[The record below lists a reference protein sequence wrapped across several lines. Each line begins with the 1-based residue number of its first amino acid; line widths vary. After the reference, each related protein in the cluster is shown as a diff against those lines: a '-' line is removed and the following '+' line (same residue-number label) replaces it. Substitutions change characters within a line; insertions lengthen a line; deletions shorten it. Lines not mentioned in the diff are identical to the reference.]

1 MRMRVLS
8 SLAIGGFAISIAGA
22 QPVAAQTLGV
32 VAAQTLD
39 VREWPVEW
47 QGRPRDPAVDPQGR
61 VWFVGQVG
69 NYIGMFDPKTEQFK
83 RFEIE
88 AGTHPH
94 NLIIARD
101 GGVWYAGNRNARI
114 VRLDPN
120 TGATKVHPMPD
131 PAAGD
136 PHTLVFDGKGNIWFT
151 VQGGGFIGRLHMES
165 GKVDLLRAGEGP
177 TRPYGI
183 AIDSKG
189 QPWVNLLAT
198 NRIAVVDPVSF
209 TARNVSTPR
218 EAART
223 RRIAITSGD
232 VVWYVDYEGGHLGR
246 IEPGSN
252 RIKEWLTPGGER
264 SQPYALVADEQDRVW
279 FAECA
284 RGATFLVGFDP
295 KTEKFTH
302 RTPVSSCIRHMFYH
316 RPTRTIWF
324 GTDANNIGRAIL
336 P

>member
-1 MRMRVLS
+1 MRMRVIWS
-8 SLAIGGFAISIAGA
+8 
-22 QPVAAQTLGV
+22 VAAAIAVSSGSAVPTL
-32 VAAQTLD
+32 AQTLD
-39 VREWPVEW
+39 VKEWPVEW

-61 VWFVGQVG
+61 VWFVGQQG

-94 NLIIARD
+94 NLIVAQD

-114 VRLDPN
+114 VRLDPS
-120 TGATKVHPMPD
+120 TGEGKPYLMPD
-131 PAAGD
+131 SAARD
-136 PHTLVFDGKGNIWFT
+136 PHTLTFDGKGNIWFT
-151 VQGGGFIGRLHMES
+151 VQGGGYVGRLNMQS
-165 GKVDLLRAGEGP
+165 GKIDLLKAGEGR
-177 TRPYGI
+177 TNPYGI

-189 QPWVNLLAT
+189 RAWVNLFAT
-198 NRIAVVDPVSF
+198 NRIAVVDPATF
-209 TARNVSTPR
+209 TAKNITVPR
-218 EAART
+218 ETART
-223 RRIAITSGD
+223 RRIALTSGD
-232 VVWYVDYEGGHLGR
+232 VVWYVDYNGGQLGR
-246 IEPGSN
+246 IQPGTN
-252 RIKEWLTPGGER
+252 EIKEWPTPGGAQA
-264 SQPYALVADEQDRVW
+264 QPYALLSDDQDRIW

-284 RGATFLVGFDP
+284 RGATFLMGFDP

-316 RPTRTIWF
+316 QPTRTIWF

>member
-8 SLAIGGFAISIAGA
+8 SVAIGSIAISSAGA
-22 QPVAAQTLGV
+22 HFAAAQTI
-32 VAAQTLD
+32 D
-39 VREWPVEW
+39 VKEWPVEW

-69 NYIGMFDPKTEQFK
+69 NYIGRFDPKTEQFK
-83 RFEIE
+83 RFDIE
-88 AGTHPH
+88 TGTHPH
-94 NLIIARD
+94 NLIVAQD

-114 VRLDPN
+114 VRLDPKSGEVKN
-120 TGATKVHPMPD
+120 YPMPD

-151 VQGGGFIGRLHMES
+151 VQGGGFIGRLNMEA
-165 GKVDLLRAGEGP
+165 GKVDLLKAGEGP

-189 QPWVNLLAT
+189 QAWVNLLAT
-198 NRIAVVDPVSF
+198 NRIAVVDPATF
-209 TARNVSTPR
+209 TARTVSTPR
-218 EAART
+218 DAART

-252 RIKEWLTPGGER
+252 QIEEWLTPGGER
-264 SQPYALVADEQDRVW
+264 SQPYALVADDQDRIW

-295 KTEKFTH
+295 KTEKFAH

-316 RPTRTIWF
+316 KPTRTIWF

>member
-1 MRMRVLS
+1 MRMGVLVS
-8 SLAIGGFAISIAGA
+8 IALGSTAAGIGGAHTA
-22 QPVAAQTLGV
+22 AAQTSD
-32 VAAQTLD
+32 AARTID
-39 VREWPVEW
+39 VKEWPVEW

-61 VWFVGQVG
+61 VWFVGQAG

-88 AGTHPH
+88 LGTHPH
-94 NLIIARD
+94 NLIIADD

-114 VRLDPN
+114 VRLDPQ
-120 TGATKVHPMPD
+120 TGKGKTYPMPD
-131 PAAGD
+131 SAAGD
-136 PHTLVFDGKGNIWFT
+136 PHTLTFDGRGKIWFT
-151 VQGGGFIGRLHMES
+151 VQGGGFIGRLDMES
-165 GKVDLLRAGEGP
+165 GKVDLLKAGEGA

-189 QPWVNLLAT
+189 QPWVNLFAT
-198 NRIAVVDPVSF
+198 NRIAVVDPVTF

-218 EAART
+218 DGART

-232 VVWYVDYEGGHLGR
+232 VVWYVDYQGGYLGR
-246 IEPGSN
+246 IAPGSHEVE
-252 RIKEWLTPGGER
+252 EWLTPGGEQ
-264 SQPYALVADEQDRVW
+264 SQPYALVADDRDRVW

-316 RPTRTIWF
+316 KPTRTIWF
-324 GTDANNIGRAIL
+324 GTDANNIGRAIV